1 LPEKAIV
8 LTEHATRRY
17 VALNLTP
24 DIIREVIRS
33 GKKSRLAKQKA
44 SATMHTKKGAIVV
57 IFAEYPDHIAVITIT
72 KGARRK

>member
-1 LPEKAIV
+1 LAEKPIV

-24 DIIREVIRS
+24 DIIRETVGR
-33 GKKSRLAKQKA
+33 GKRARLGKRKM
-44 SATMHTKKGAIVV
+44 SATMHTKKGTIVA

-72 KGARRK
+72 KGAKGK

>member
-1 LPEKAIV
+1 MAEKPLV

-24 DIIREVIRS
+24 DIIREAIRS
-33 GKKSRLAKQKA
+33 GKRVRLGKQKA
-44 SATMHTKKGAIVV
+44 SATIHTKKGTIVV
-57 IFAEYPDHIAVITIT
+57 IFAEYPDHITVITIT

>member
-1 LPEKAIV
+1 MEEKPIV

-24 DIIREVIRS
+24 DIIRDAIRS
-33 GKKSRLAKQKA
+33 GKRVRLAKQKA
-44 SATMHTKKGAIVV
+44 SATMRTKKGTILV
-57 IFAEYPDHIAVITIT
+57 ILAEYPDHIAVITIT

>member
-1 LPEKAIV
+1 LAEKPIV

-24 DIIREVIRS
+24 DIIRETIQSERRA
-33 GKKSRLAKQKA
+33 RLGKQKT
-44 SATMHTKKGAIVV
+44 SATMHTKKGTVV
-57 IFAEYPDHIAVITIT
+57 VMFAEYPDHIAVITIT

>member
-1 LPEKAIV
+1 LEEKPIV

-24 DIIREVIRS
+24 DIIRDTIRN
-33 GKKSRLAKQKA
+33 GKRTRLGKRKT
-44 SATMHTKKGAIVV
+44 SATMHTKKGTVV
-57 IFAEYPDHIAVITIT
+57 IFAEYPDHTTVITIT

>member
-1 LPEKAIV
+1 LAEKPIV

-24 DIIREVIRS
+24 DIIRETIQS
-33 GKKSRLAKQKA
+33 GRRARLGKQKT
-44 SATMHTKKGAIVV
+44 SATMHTKKSTIVV
-57 IFAEYPDHIAVITIT
+57 IFAEYPNHIAVITIT

>member
-1 LPEKAIV
+1 MAEKPTV

-24 DIIREVIRS
+24 DIIREAVRG
-33 GKKSRLAKQKA
+33 GKRTRLSKQKT
-44 SATMHTKKGAIVV
+44 SATIHTKKGIIVV
-57 IFAEYPDHIAVITIT
+57 IFAEYPDHVAVITIT

>member
-1 LPEKAIV
+1 MEEKPIV

-24 DIIREVIRS
+24 DIIRDAVRS
-33 GKKSRLAKQKA
+33 GKRVRLAKQKA
-44 SATMHTKKGAIVV
+44 SATMHKKKGTIVI
-57 IFAEYPDHIAVITIT
+57 IFAEHPDHIAVITIT

>member
-1 LPEKAIV
+1 MVEKPIV

-24 DIIREVIRS
+24 DIIRETMRN
-33 GKKSRLAKQKA
+33 GKRTRLGKRKT
-44 SATMHTKKGAIVV
+44 SATAHTKKGTIVV

-72 KGARRK
+72 KGARRR

>member
-1 LPEKAIV
+1 LEEKPIV
-8 LTEHATRRY
+8 LTEHPTRRY

-24 DIIREVIRS
+24 DIIREIIRS
-33 GKKSRLAKQKA
+33 GKRVRLAKQKA
-44 SATMHTKKGAIVV
+44 SATMHTKKGTIVV